1 MTIATLTNYDNRY
14 GDDDIMT
21 DIMTDSEMERLASQH
36 QFATN
41 GNPNKITPSLFKM
54 INYYRNI
61 NPRAASDELKYPS
74 NDFLKRAASLALS
87 SNSYRLNKTTG
98 NIDEI
103 RPNRLTTFI
112 DDLNMPNRS
121 GVKSFRRKSRRRRRH
136 NKKSTR
142 RHRRKY

>member
-1 MTIATLTNYDNRY
+1 MTIASLTNYDDRY

-21 DIMTDSEMERLASQH
+21 DSEIERLAYEH
-36 QFATN
+36 QLAAN
-41 GNPNKITPSLFKM
+41 GNPSIITPSLFQM

-61 NPRAASDELKYPS
+61 NPRAASDELKYPT
-74 NDFLKRAASLALS
+74 NDFLKRAARLALS
-87 SNSYRLNKTTG
+87 SNIYRLNTTTG

-103 RPNRLTTFI
+103 RPTRLITFI
-112 DDLNMPNRS
+112 DDLNRS
-121 GVKSFRRKSRRRRRH
+121 GRGKSFRRKSRRRRRH